1 MEAVKLQEIQNKYEK
16 DYHKPIHDSVMRSLR
31 TADQFIHTG
40 LERADEAHQEA
51 HVLLEKWEK
60 FALKLDQRR
69 KLLSIVVSFYK
80 QTEDASERL
89 SQIEREI
96 RLENEKIR
104 TLNEEENSSSSSSE
118 KKRSNS
124 RSKKS
129 ATNKMSNTVNNNSNV
144 TTTTTTTATTIDDV
158 TSSTPAKIVVERS
171 QKNASPT
178 NELAQRH
185 VVLSNQLA
193 EASASGL
200 REARIVLEKISD
212 DNYEAKHV
220 IRKVYEF
227 TEQVNDLKKKL
238 VNNFFLIIE
247 FKE

>member
-16 DYHKPIHDSVMRSLR
+16 DYHKPIHESVMRSLR

-144 TTTTTTTATTIDDV
+144 TTTTTTIDDV
-158 TSSTPAKIVVERS
+158 TSSTPAKIVVERG

-238 VNNFFLIIE
+238 V
-247 FKE
+247 KKY